1 MKLERSRFG
10 NLPDGRQ
17 VNLYTLTND
26 NGIEVAITNY
36 GGILTSIM
44 APDRYGELADVVLGF
59 DDLDG
64 YLADHPYFGAI
75 VGRYANRIARG
86 VFELDSKTH
95 RLTRNN
101 GRNHLHGGVMGFDR
115 SLWSAKIRDPGVPR
129 LDLFHFS
136 PDGDEGY
143 PGSLDIRA
151 SYTLNDDNEL
161 RLDFRAVTDR
171 PTHVNLTN
179 HSYFNLGGPATGNVL
194 DHELSLGAHRVTP
207 VDADL
212 IPTGE
217 LREVEG
223 SPMDFRKPT
232 AVGAMI
238 DADDDQIRLGVG
250 YDHNFVLD
258 TGGDLNRIAARLV
271 EPGSGRVLEVR
282 TTEPGIQ
289 LYTGNFL
296 DGSISGKG
304 GKVHNRRCALCLE
317 TQHFPNSPNI
327 PGFPSTVLRPGETY
341 RSTTI
346 YRFGVDS

>member
-44 APDRYGELADVVLGF
+44 APDRHGELADVVLGF

-115 SLWSAKIRDPGVPR
+115 SLWSAKIRDPDAPR
-129 LDLFHFS
+129 LDLFHLS

-151 SYTLNDDNEL
+151 SYSLNDDNEL

-194 DHELSLGAHRVTP
+194 DHELSLGAHRLTP
-207 VDADL
+207 VDAHL

-271 EPGSGRVLEVR
+271 EPGSGRFLEVR

>member
-115 SLWSAKIRDPGVPR
+115 SLWSAKIRDPDAPR
-129 LDLFHFS
+129 LEPAVRYPS
-136 PDGDEGY
+136 P
-143 PGSLDIRA
+143 SLI
-151 SYTLNDDNEL
+151 
-161 RLDFRAVTDR
+161 
-171 PTHVNLTN
+171 
-179 HSYFNLGGPATGNVL
+179 
-194 DHELSLGAHRVTP
+194 
-207 VDADL
+207 
-212 IPTGE
+212 
-217 LREVEG
+217 
-223 SPMDFRKPT
+223 
-232 AVGAMI
+232 
-238 DADDDQIRLGVG
+238 
-250 YDHNFVLD
+250 
-258 TGGDLNRIAARLV
+258 
-271 EPGSGRVLEVR
+271 
-282 TTEPGIQ
+282 
-289 LYTGNFL
+289 
-296 DGSISGKG
+296 
-304 GKVHNRRCALCLE
+304 
-317 TQHFPNSPNI
+317 
-327 PGFPSTVLRPGETY
+327 
-341 RSTTI
+341 
-346 YRFGVDS
+346 